1 MPEEICHRHP
11 RIPWADMRALRNF
24 LVHGYFGV
32 SEKTLWD
39 TIGEDLP
46 GIVAP
51 LQTLLDEEID

>member
-1 MPEEICHRHP
+1 
-11 RIPWADMRALRNF
+11 MRALRNF
-24 LVHGYFGV
+24 LVHEYFGV

-39 TIGEDLP
+39 AIGEDLP